1 MKTAC
6 ALLLLIALGCGHAQG
21 GDPLKSDACG
31 VALAQL
37 QSSRTSGAAAATVE
51 SQRAAAAR
59 VCLGTAVL
67 PTRPSRIAQP
77 PIVVPPP
84 QTEVA
89 PQAATLPPIAMPP
102 PPVAI
107 DRPLAPAVCDAGGC
121 WVNDGTHL
129 RQVQPSVVGPRGP
142 CTTAGGAVYCP

>member
-1 MKTAC
+1 M
-6 ALLLLIALGCGHAQG
+6 LLATLGCGHAQG

-31 VALAQL
+31 AALAQL
-37 QSSRTSGAAAATVE
+37 QASRGSGAATATVE
-51 SQRAAAAR
+51 AQRAAASR
-59 VCLGTAVL
+59 VCLGTAVQ
-67 PTRPSRIAQP
+67 PTRPSRTAQP

-84 QTEVA
+84 QIEVA
-89 PQAATLPPIAMPP
+89 PQAAPLPPIAMPQ

>member
-6 ALLLLIALGCGHAQG
+6 ALLLLSALGCGRAQV

-31 VALAQL
+31 AALANL
-37 QSSRTSGAAAATVE
+37 QTSRASGAAPAQVE
-51 SQRAAAAR
+51 SLRAAAAR
-59 VCLGTAVL
+59 LCLGTAVH

-77 PIVVPPP
+77 PIAVPPP
-84 QTEVA
+84 QIEVA
-89 PQAATLPPIAMPP
+89 PQAAPLPPVAMPP

-107 DRPLAPAVCDAGGC
+107 DRPLSPALCDAGGC

-129 RQVQPSVVGPRGP
+129 RQVQPSLVGPRGP
-142 CTTAGGAVYCP
+142 CTTAGATVYCP